1 VAENEKEKVMLD
13 SENML
18 IPVMVKVINS
28 DGTKIDIPVTKDYE
42 YDIYLI
48 NNGKTLV
55 FIDEQLKALLSDK
68 SKSMLGMPDND
79 DDDLTPEEIL
89 DKDIMYIVTDDTFDK
104 EEFIMMAEAIAGRVV
119 NYVTIDDLILNLK

>member
-1 VAENEKEKVMLD
+1 MLD